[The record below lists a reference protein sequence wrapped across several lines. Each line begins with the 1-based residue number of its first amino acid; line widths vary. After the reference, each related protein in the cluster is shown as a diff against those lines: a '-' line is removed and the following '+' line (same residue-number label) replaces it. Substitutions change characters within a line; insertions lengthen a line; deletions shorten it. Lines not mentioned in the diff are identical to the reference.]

1 MVAENTQNG
10 DSTVTLTHTNAT
22 LSRVIS
28 WHVIAGNH
36 NNPSPVKNPAGGVI
50 LRFMPQKPKSI
61 AVFKRKSCVLSVSSG
76 FIVEKK
82 Y

>member
-1 MVAENTQNG
+1 MP
-10 DSTVTLTHTNAT
+10 STDRGI
-22 LSRVIS
+22 SR
-28 WHVIAGNH
+28 HVIVGNH
-36 NNPSPVKNPAGGVI
+36 NNPSTVKNPAGGVI

-61 AVFKRKSCVLSVSSG
+61 AVFKRKSCVLSVNGG

>member
-1 MVAENTQNG
+1 MPPSG
-10 DSTVTLTHTNAT
+10 
-22 LSRVIS
+22 RVIS
-28 WHVIAGNH
+28 RHIIAGNH

-50 LRFMPQKPKSI
+50 LRSMPQKPKSI
-61 AVFKRKSCVLSVSSG
+61 AVFKRKSCVLSLSGG